1 MNEKEESNPKTKNML
16 NRLSAIIFNFS
27 ILIFL
32 IAFNFQDSM
41 IGGWYQQNM
50 PDLGDKQ
57 VSDIMFIDSLIGY
70 STTNNSN
77 PNDTGYILKSTNS
90 GDNWYIVYRDFR
102 DFSRVIFLNK
112 DTGFVSGG
120 FGTGARLKKTIN
132 GGINWFDLNTPGG
145 GLINLY
151 DMVVFGNDTIWV
163 TETNSL
169 VGGLFRT
176 TNGGLNWEKLD
187 YGIIGSYPNKIYF
200 YNSRIG
206 FASNGSLLFRTTN
219 SGYNWSQVSNNNGFN
234 DMVFIDSLTGYKNY
248 DSTRKTTDGG
258 INWIAQKRPNLNIDR
273 SFYKFG
279 VINKDTIWGVGGAI
293 YTSSLIRGIVYIT
306 TNGGIN
312 WGYQIPDLNINIT
325 SSYYLLSLTNKNN
338 IWTYAHSPKG
348 IHTKIGG
355 NDTTFFTN
363 IKEQTTNI
371 SYYYELGQNFPNPF
385 NPVTKIKYSIKNSVS
400 GIQYS
405 EVKLIIYNIVG
416 KEVTTLVNNR
426 QTKGDYEVRFDG
438 SNLSS
443 GIYFYTLFVDGNR
456 IDTKKMI
463 FLK

>member
-1 MNEKEESNPKTKNML
+1 MGQKGFSMKEEEKSKLTKSNL
-16 NRLSAIIFNFS
+16 AERLTTYIFYASVF
-27 ILIFL
+27 IFL
-32 IAFNFQDSM
+32 VAFNFQDSM
-41 IGGWYQQNM
+41 TGGWYQQNM
-50 PDLGDKQ
+50 PNPLGGQLRDFQ
-57 VSDIMFIDSLIGY
+57 FVDSLLGFAVSDSSILK
-70 STTNNSN
+70 TTNGGDNWSVKFTGYYIFQKIKFLNSN
-77 PNDTGYILKSTNS
+77 TGYACAGYNNIFKSTNS
-90 GDNWYIVYRDFR
+90 GENWIALGLPPDLYPSDMFVQSIDSIWLADN
-102 DFSRVIFLNK
+102 
-112 DTGFVSGG
+112 
-120 FGTGARLKKTIN
+120 
-132 GGINWFDLNTPGG
+132 NT
-145 GLINLY
+145 
-151 DMVVFGNDTIWV
+151 
-163 TETNSL
+163 L

-405 EVKLIIYNIVG
+405 EVKLIIYNIAG

>member
-1 MNEKEESNPKTKNML
+1 METERKSKFTKSSLTEKLTTY
-16 NRLSAIIFNFS
+16 IFYASVF
-27 ILIFL
+27 IFL
-32 IAFNFQDSM
+32 VAFNFRDSM

-50 PDLGDKQ
+50 SDLGGKEIT
-57 VSDIMFIDSLIGY
+57 DITFLDSLTGY
-70 STTNNSN
+70 AVANQPSDST
-77 PNDTGYILKSTNS
+77 YILKTTNS
-90 GDNWYIVYRDFR
+90 GDNWSIIHRRYYPMTKIH
-102 DFSRVIFLNK
+102 FLNI
-112 DTGFVSGG
+112 DTGYACGG
-120 FGTGARLKKTIN
+120 YFYKTTN
-132 GGINWFDLNTPGG
+132 GGYNWNQQNMPPISAENMF
-145 GLINLY
+145 
-151 DMVVFGNDTIWV
+151 VVSKDTIWLLY
-163 TETNSL
+163 TDPLT
-169 VGGLFRT
+169 GGLFRT
-176 TNGGLNWEKLD
+176 TNGGLNWSWMT
-187 YGIIGSYPNKIYF
+187 YGIIGSYPDKIYF

-234 DMVFIDSLTGYKNY
+234 DMVFYDSLIGYKTY

-258 INWIAQKRPNLNIDR
+258 LTWIAQKRPRLIIENSL
-273 SFYKFG
+273 YKFAL
-279 VINKDTIWGVGGAI
+279 INKDTIWGVGGSILTALG
-293 YTSSLIRGIVYIT
+293 YRGVLYKT
-306 TNGGIN
+306 TNGGLN
-312 WGYQIPDLNINIT
+312 WGYQIPDTISININN
-325 SSYYLLSLTNKNN
+325 YYLIDFFNINNRWAHHTNN
-338 IWTYAHSPKG
+338 KG
-348 IHTKIGG
+348 IHTTDGG

-371 SYYYELGQNFPNPF
+371 SFYYELGQNFPNPF

-405 EVKLIIYNIVG
+405 KVKLIIYNIVG